1 MTKISDKRIAAAL
14 KEAQGVVAD
23 AADKLGVPR
32 HTVERRI
39 KAGGIV
45 GRAFDEAR
53 ETILDTA
60 EAELGKAVS
69 KGEPW
74 AIRYFLDNRGAD
86 RGYGKRETL
95 TVKAGI
101 DLHAKIDESV
111 GEEILER
118 LKRGVADA

>member
-1 MTKISDKRIAAAL
+1 MAKISDKRIAEAL
-14 KEAQGVVAD
+14 KAAHGVVSD
-23 AADKLGVPR
+23 AADRLGIPR
-32 HTVERRI
+32 HAVERRI
-39 KAGGIV
+39 KASVIV

-69 KGEPW
+69 KGAPW
-74 AIRYFLDNRGAD
+74 AIRYFLDNRGVD
-86 RGYGKRETL
+86 RGYGRRETL

-111 GEEILER
+111 GGEILER
-118 LKRGVADA
+118 LKHGVADA